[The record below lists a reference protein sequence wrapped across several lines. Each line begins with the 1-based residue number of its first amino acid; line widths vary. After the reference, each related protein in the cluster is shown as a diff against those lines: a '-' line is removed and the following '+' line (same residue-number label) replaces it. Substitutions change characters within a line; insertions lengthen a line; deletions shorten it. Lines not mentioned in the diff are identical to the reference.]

1 MSMKIRHLFRAGKA
15 VLEERLL
22 GRRRPLAVWI
32 DITNRCPAGCA
43 YCDISKSGKKDMPLE
58 GLLRIMDELAAMGCV
73 RLHLPGG
80 DPLIRDDIGEIIGRG
95 KGMGFLVTLSVREH
109 FVRRRLEALKNAD
122 MVFLSFEGLKD
133 VHEELKGRGSFPLLL
148 DAFKA
153 LRERG
158 IRTLTTTT
166 LTRRNREFIPFIL
179 ETARNYGFVTN
190 FQCLHYPL
198 GAAGGGGF
206 RREHPLA
213 ELLLDE
219 EEHRRIGNE
228 LIALKRSGAPIADSE
243 MCLRR
248 IFIDWEDHRAIF
260 LPRRPPGHPPCRA
273 GRLFCQIDVEGIV
286 YPCGST
292 FERARKELYLN
303 ALEVGMRKAFR
314 ALPES
319 SCAACVQACH
329 VELNLLLSLNPGTIM
344 HWCRQLI
351 GKRI

>member
-1 MSMKIRHLFRAGKA
+1 MRAMHLFNAGKA
-15 VLEERLL
+15 VLEARLL

-32 DITNRCPAGCA
+32 DITNRCPADCA

-58 GLLRIMDELAAMGCV
+58 GLLRIMDELAEMGCV
-73 RLHLPGG
+73 RLHLTGG
-80 DPLIRDDIGEIIGRG
+80 DPLIRDDIGEIIAHA
-95 KGMGFLVTLSVREH
+95 KEKGFLLTLSIREH
-109 FVRRRLEALKNAD
+109 FVRRRLDALGSAD
-122 MVFLSFEGLKD
+122 MVFLGFEGPKE

-158 IRTLTTTT
+158 IPALTTTT
-166 LTRRNREFIPFIL
+166 ITRRNREFIPFIL
-179 ETARNYGFVTN
+179 ETARNLGFVTN

-198 GAAGGGGF
+198 GSAGMEGF

-213 ELLLDE
+213 ELLLGE

-228 LIALKRSGAPIADSE
+228 LIALKRAGAPIADSE
-243 MCLRR
+243 TCLRR

-260 LPRRPPGHPPCRA
+260 LPHRPPGHPRCRA
-273 GRLFCQIDVEGIV
+273 GRLFCQVDVEGIV

-292 FERARKELYLN
+292 FERARKALYLN

-314 ALPES
+314 TLPES
-319 SCAACVQACH
+319 PCAACVQACH
-329 VELNLLLSLNPGTIM
+329 VELNLLLSLNPVTIM